1 MDPNSPLMKTNE
13 YAKRLVRLLDDPQ
26 PGLFTWGAAV
36 RETMANLALYTKQWM
51 DN

>member
-13 YAKRLVRLLDDPQ
+13 YAKRLVLLMSDPQ
-26 PGLFTWGAAV
+26 PGLFTWAEAV
-36 RETMANLALYTKQWM
+36 QETMVALDRYTNEWM